1 MPRRRRQN
9 LPPLK
14 KTQGKH
20 ETILRLK
27 TLRIEK
33 DPIHP
38 VCFVVLDC
46 PSKRNA
52 LSRLALR
59 ELESAF
65 LFLGRRYDIRV
76 AVLKGEGKSFC
87 GGMDLSEPRVSPL
100 PPTIRERREVFLQG
114 QRTIR
119 AIDDADFATVAC
131 VHGHA
136 VGGGFGLVLACD
148 LRVVEKNTLLC
159 FPEIDIGVPVPWGLA
174 PLLIRDAGLPVAKE
188 LMWMGSDITARR
200 AMRLGLVNRVC
211 EGYEA
216 TSEEAENLAYGLA
229 SKRENALTL
238 AVTQFRG
245 IASSGHKQGSVRHEP
260 DWMQLAP
267 RSRM

>member
-1 MPRRRRQN
+1 M
-9 LPPLK
+9 LK
-14 KTQGKH
+14 K
-20 ETILRLK
+20 
-27 TLRIEK
+27 
-33 DPIHP
+33 
-38 VCFVVLDC
+38 
-46 PSKRNA
+46 
-52 LSRLALR
+52 
-59 ELESAF
+59 
-65 LFLGRRYDIRV
+65 IR
-76 AVLKGEGKSFC
+76 
-87 GGMDLSEPRVSPL
+87 P
-100 PPTIRERREVFLQG
+100 RERAFLQG

-211 EGYEA
+211 EAGVQ
-216 TSEEAENLAYGLA
+216 N
-229 SKRENALTL
+229 
-238 AVTQFRG
+238 
-245 IASSGHKQGSVRHEP
+245 
-260 DWMQLAP
+260 
-267 RSRM
+267 